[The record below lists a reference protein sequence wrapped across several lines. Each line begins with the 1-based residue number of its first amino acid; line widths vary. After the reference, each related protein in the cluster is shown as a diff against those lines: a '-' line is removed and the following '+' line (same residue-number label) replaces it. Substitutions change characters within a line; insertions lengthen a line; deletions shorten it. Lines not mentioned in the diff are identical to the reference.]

1 MKRDR
6 GDTHA
11 LSHGPEAICRE
22 LSNNDAIRRLSGR
35 VPRRR
40 LSGELWDLSRNT
52 QKGDSTPYSGQSNSI
67 EGPLAL
73 RWHCREISAIPS
85 DRAIRA
91 PPPDLPAPSS
101 NMGMPRSASPTRH
114 E

>member
-1 MKRDR
+1 MKTDR

-40 LSGELWDLSRNT
+40 LSGEL
-52 QKGDSTPYSGQSNSI
+52 
-67 EGPLAL
+67 GP
-73 RWHCREISAIPS
+73 
-85 DRAIRA
+85 
-91 PPPDLPAPSS
+91 
-101 NMGMPRSASPTRH
+101 
-114 E
+114 